1 MRIMIDTTV
10 FLAECLLPEQKYPQL
25 FRKIVAEDR
34 LVLPRRQIDEIRS
47 IMKTYFPDECDT
59 VELFLERFSFE
70 TPDEVPEESTEGY
83 PFLNDAKAAGVQAV
97 VTLDTQMTGAQIDG
111 IRFLSA
117 DQYLGG
123 DEIG

>member
-34 LVLPRRQIDEIRS
+34 LVLPRRQIDEIRR

-70 TPDEVPEESTEGY
+70 TPDEIPQKAAEGY
-83 PFLNDAKAAGVQAV
+83 PFLADAKAAGVQAII
-97 VTLDTQMTGAQIDG
+97 TLDPQMAGAEIDG
-111 IRFLSA
+111 ISFISA
-117 DQYLGG
+117 DRYLGG